1 MKFPYME
8 LTFGSSPIIPVGLEA
23 EKRTRTL
30 AYVDSG
36 ATYSIFSHE
45 VGSVLGLELKTGER
59 IYVTVGDGG
68 SIPVYIHSVT
78 IRIGDLEFRS
88 KVGFS
93 EKLGIGV
100 NILGRRTF
108 FDRFLICFNDREGY
122 LTIEEI

>member
-8 LTFGSSPIIPVGLEA
+8 LTFGSSPIIPVDLEA
-23 EKRTRTL
+23 EKRTRVL

-45 VGSVLGLELKTGER
+45 ICTVIGLDLKDGEKVY
-59 IYVTVGDGG
+59 ITVGDGG
-68 SIPVYIHSVT
+68 SIPVFIHPVK
-78 IRIGDLEFRS
+78 IRVGEIKFEA

-100 NILGRRTF
+100 NILERRTV
-108 FDRFLICFNDREGY
+108 FDRFFICFNDKDRY